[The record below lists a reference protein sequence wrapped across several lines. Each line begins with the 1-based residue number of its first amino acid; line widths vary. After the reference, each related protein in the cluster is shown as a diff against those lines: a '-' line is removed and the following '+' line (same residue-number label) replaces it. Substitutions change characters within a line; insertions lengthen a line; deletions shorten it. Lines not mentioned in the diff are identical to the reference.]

1 MRSSETLQHCSVDR
15 DTLMKKA
22 LALTHCIVF
31 IAYTIVL
38 DEGLIVT
45 RKVNEMI

>member
-1 MRSSETLQHCSVDR
+1 MLQRYSVER

-22 LALTHCIVF
+22 LALTYCIVF

-38 DEGLIVT
+38 DEGLIVI
-45 RKVNEMI
+45 RKINEMI